1 MEKKK
6 IKPAVRL
13 LIYLAALLVITGV
26 SFGTGLFTSAESLF
40 NGIRLNPLA
49 LLRVLIMVLLVLVI
63 ENLILWVLTLL
74 QPERHRNR
82 TLLSLFTSALKYITA
97 IVIICWGLAIL
108 GADVG
113 TVVAG
118 IGVVALIIGFGAES
132 LIADLVTGVFM
143 IFENQYNVG
152 DFIEVNGFRGIVTNI
167 GVRTTCLEDAGG
179 NVKIVNNSS
188 MVNLL
193 NRSDHSSRAISTIG
207 IPYETDLEA
216 LEETF
221 PAMMEEIYHR
231 HEDMML
237 SVPVYLGVDALAD
250 SSVNLKFVVEVD
262 DKNIYSASRVLNRE
276 LFLGFR
282 KVGVEVPF
290 PQVDVHQK

>member
-1 MEKKK
+1 MAQQEDRRMEKKK

-216 LEETF
+216 LE
-221 PAMMEEIYHR
+221 
-231 HEDMML
+231 
-237 SVPVYLGVDALAD
+237 
-250 SSVNLKFVVEVD
+250 
-262 DKNIYSASRVLNRE
+262 
-276 LFLGFR
+276 
-282 KVGVEVPF
+282 
-290 PQVDVHQK
+290 

>member
-152 DFIEVNGFRGIVTNI
+152 DFIEVGGFRGIVTNI

-216 LEETF
+216 LEEKF